1 MNQTS
6 DNLIEIK
13 SCVTTRNESNMYHG
27 MMYVVRGTHKYE
39 IKSCV
44 TARDEP
50 NIYRVPIIWNMK

>member
-13 SCVTTRNESNMYHG
+13 SCVTTRNESNMYD
-27 MMYVVRGTHKYE
+27 VHKYE

-50 NIYRVPIIWNMK
+50 NIYHL